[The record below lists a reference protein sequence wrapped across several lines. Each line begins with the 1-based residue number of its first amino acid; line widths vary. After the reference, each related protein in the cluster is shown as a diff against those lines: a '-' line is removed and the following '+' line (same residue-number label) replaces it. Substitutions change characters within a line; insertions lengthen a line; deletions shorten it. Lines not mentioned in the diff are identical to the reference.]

1 MTKAEKEESGID
13 HVIRPFRTPRITP
26 LLDFQPAPSVKADF
40 VKRQDQTCTLI
51 QPKGDTFRCIENSPV
66 VQIKHPD
73 RNAFSRVVSR
83 FVR

>member
-1 MTKAEKEESGID
+1 VTKAEKEESGID

-26 LLDFQPAPSVKADF
+26 LHDFQPAPSVNADF
-40 VKRQDQTCTLI
+40 LKRQDQTCTLI